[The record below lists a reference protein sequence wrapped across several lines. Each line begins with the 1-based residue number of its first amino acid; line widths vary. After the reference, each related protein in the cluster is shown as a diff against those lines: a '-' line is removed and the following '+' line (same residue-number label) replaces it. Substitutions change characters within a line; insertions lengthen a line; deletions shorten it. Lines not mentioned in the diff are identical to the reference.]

1 VRVPP
6 QFDTFY
12 ADNYRQVVALV
23 YTLSGSTWGAE
34 DIAQEA
40 FLTAHRDWER
50 VGQFDSV
57 NGWIRT
63 VAMNLAR
70 SRWRRAAAEAR
81 ALRRWVGLQP
91 AAFPALEPDHELFWK
106 HVRALPRRQAEV
118 VALHY
123 LEDLSV
129 ADIAT
134 MLGIAESSVK
144 NSLVKARASLAQ
156 RLPDAE
162 VTS

>member
-1 VRVPP
+1 MCTRNGREVIGDVHAA
-6 QFDTFY
+6 T
-12 ADNYRQVVALV
+12 
-23 YTLSGSTWGAE
+23 
-34 DIAQEA
+34 DIAQDA
-40 FLTAHRDWER
+40 FLNAHRDWER
-50 VGQFDSV
+50 VGQFDNL
-57 NGWIRT
+57 NGWVRT

-70 SRWRRAAAEAR
+70 SRWRRSAAEAR

-91 AAFPALEPDHELFWK
+91 AAFPALEPDHELFLK

-129 ADIAT
+129 ADIAA

-162 VTS
+162 LTS

>member
-1 VRVPP
+1 MGK
-6 QFDTFY
+6 FD
-12 ADNYRQVVALV
+12 N
-23 YTLSGSTWGAE
+23 
-34 DIAQEA
+34 
-40 FLTAHRDWER
+40 
-50 VGQFDSV
+50 V

-70 SRWRRAAAEAR
+70 SRWRRAAAEGR

-91 AAFPALEPDHELFWK
+91 AAFLALEPEHELFWK

-144 NSLVKARASLAQ
+144 NSLVKARAGLAK
-156 RLPDAE
+156 RLPEAE